1 MPPIGEAP
9 HVQLEPQGLDSWWW
23 RPWGRKV
30 VMALVLY
37 ASIVNIYIYI
47 YVYIYMYILLYFVLQ
62 LLQEAKKKRGGKGA
76 QSNGSALE
84 SSTPCRHS
92 KMRVTTVRA
101 SQTVFGS

>member
-1 MPPIGEAP
+1 MPPIREAP

-47 YVYIYMYILLYFVLQ
+47 YVYITIFCPTVASRG
-62 LLQEAKKKRGGKGA
+62 EEKKGRKRGSAQWVGA
-76 QSNGSALE
+76 GVQ
-84 SSTPCRHS
+84 HS
-92 KMRVTTVRA
+92 L
-101 SQTVFGS
+101 